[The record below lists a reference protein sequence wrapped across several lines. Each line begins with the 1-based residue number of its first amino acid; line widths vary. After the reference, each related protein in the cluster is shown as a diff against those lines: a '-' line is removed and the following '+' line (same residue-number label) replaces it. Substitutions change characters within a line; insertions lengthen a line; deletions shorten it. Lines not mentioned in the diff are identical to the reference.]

1 MADLSGLM
9 DPVLV
14 PLYLQNSGGEN
25 CPRTL
30 RTNVLPHLQHL
41 AEHLKEKIFKIR
53 KLISSGLD
61 LK

>member
-30 RTNVLPHLQHL
+30 RAHVLPHLQHL
-41 AEHLKEKIFKIR
+41 AEHLNTNKENI
-53 KLISSGLD
+53 
-61 LK
+61 LKFGN